1 MSDFLKAVFLSDA
14 RSNLQ
19 SLLWPRRPY
28 RLQNLSLGY
37 IFNVISHC
45 FSTPLGPWTSYP
57 FYFCL
62 GVLLLFMVPWW
73 LITINVC
80 TCQDKPRYTDGKN
93 NLKISVAYNNQG
105 LFLTLVTNRK
115 SCWLPR
121 SLLKW
126 TIATHTPLSSWMLLA
141 QEEKGPRGSQ
151 CWWNAPL
158 RRSTF
163 HFCSYFFVQL
173 WLTSW
178 KTSLPPQK

>member
-1 MSDFLKAVFLSDA
+1 MSDFLKAVFLSDSS
-14 RSNLQ
+14 SNLQ

-28 RLQNLSLGY
+28 RLQNLSLGC

-62 GVLLLFMVPWW
+62 GVLLLFMVPWC

-126 TIATHTPLSSWMLLA
+126 TIATHTHTPQLLNVASS
-141 QEEKGPRGSQ
+141 RGKR
-151 CWWNAPL
+151 P
-158 RRSTF
+158 
-163 HFCSYFFVQL
+163 
-173 WLTSW
+173 
-178 KTSLPPQK
+178 